1 MKKLYTNVTLI
12 LPGEVL
18 EGASILVEDGRI
30 KTFGRAEAPAD
41 CQVEDLGGKM
51 MTPGFIDLHVHGGAG
66 IDFMQNDPDG
76 VLAAARAHLEHG
88 TTTLLPTSCASTNE
102 ALFDMF
108 DGYRKA
114 DARNTEGAR
123 LYGIHLEGP
132 YLSVK
137 MKGAMEEHLLTDALP
152 EYYMPILEAG
162 GDIISRWTIAPER
175 KGAFELAAL
184 LQKRGIVA
192 SAGHTTASPEILAE
206 AAKHGFT
213 LATHLY
219 NAMTAMHKEGI
230 FRLSGAAEGMLS
242 NEAYDVEVVADGI
255 HQPLE
260 ILNIAWRVKGS
271 DRMALITDGTAVS
284 GCPVPESGKSIL
296 ASREVWIEDGIAK
309 LLDRSAI
316 AGSIATGDVLLKK
329 GLAAGIPLVD
339 VVKMLTATP
348 ARIIGA
354 TDFGR
359 IQEGYLADLCVWDE
373 NNDVTLVLKEGRE
386 VYRK

>member
-1 MKKLYTNVTLI
+1 MKKLYTNTTLA
-12 LPGEVL
+12 LPNSLL

-30 KTFGRAEAPAD
+30 KAFGRCEAPTD
-41 CQVEDLGGKM
+41 CQTEDLGGKL

-66 IDFMQNDPDG
+66 IDFMQNDPAG
-76 VLAAARAHLEHG
+76 ICAAARAHLEHG
-88 TTTLLPTSCASTNE
+88 TTTLLPTSCSSTNE
-102 ALFDMF
+102 ALFEMF
-108 DGYRKA
+108 AGYRKA
-114 DARNTEGAR
+114 NAANKDGAR

-152 EYYMPILEAG
+152 EYYMPVLEAG

-175 KGAFELAAL
+175 QGALELASL
-184 LQKRGIVA
+184 LQKRGILV
-192 SAGHTTASPEILAE
+192 SAGHTTASPALLQE
-206 AAKHGFT
+206 AAKYGFT
-213 LATHLY
+213 LGTHLY

-230 FRLSGAAEGMLS
+230 FRLSGAAEGLLS

-316 AGSIATGDVLLKK
+316 AGSIATGDILLQK

-348 ARIIGA
+348 ARMIGS
-354 TDFGR
+354 TELGR

-373 NNDVTLVLKEGRE
+373 KNSVAMVLKDGRE